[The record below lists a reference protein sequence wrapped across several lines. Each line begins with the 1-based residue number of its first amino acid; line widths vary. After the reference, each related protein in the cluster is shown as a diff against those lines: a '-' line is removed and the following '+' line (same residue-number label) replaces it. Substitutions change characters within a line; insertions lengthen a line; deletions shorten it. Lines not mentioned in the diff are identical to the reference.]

1 MEYHICG
8 RVTDAKSGIP
18 VKGIE
23 VTYVREYMNPDNAG
37 DFQTKEVKVT
47 LVKKDGTENGWYD
60 GVYEAENVIVEL
72 AQVEETVKE

>member
-1 MEYHICG
+1 
-8 RVTDAKSGIP
+8 
-18 VKGIE
+18 
-23 VTYVREYMNPDNAG
+23 MNPDNAG

-60 GVYEAENVIVEL
+60 RVYEAENVIVEL